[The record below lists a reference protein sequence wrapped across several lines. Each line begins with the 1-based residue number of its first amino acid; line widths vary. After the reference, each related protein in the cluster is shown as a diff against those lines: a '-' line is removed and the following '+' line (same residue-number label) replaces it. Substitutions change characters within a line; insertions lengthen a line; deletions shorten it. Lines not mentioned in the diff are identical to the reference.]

1 MAAAQK
7 PPAPTPPPPA
17 KPSGPVPVPRL
28 LEHYRKNVV
37 QEMAKKFNYKNV
49 MQAPRL
55 TKVVLNMGVGQGAQ
69 DVKVIE
75 KAAEEMAVISGQ
87 KPVITRAKK
96 AISNFKIKE
105 NQPVGVKVT
114 LRRYR
119 MYEFLDRLFNVAM
132 PRIRDFRGVEIRR
145 GFDQGGNYALGLTEQ
160 LIFPEIEYDKVNRTQ
175 GMDVV
180 ICTTGRTREETA
192 ELLRQLGMPFKGEKD

>member
-1 MAAAQK
+1 M
-7 PPAPTPPPPA
+7 
-17 KPSGPVPVPRL
+17 
-28 LEHYRKNVV
+28 LEHYRQNVV
-37 QEMAKKFNYKNV
+37 PALVKRFSYKNP

-69 DVKVIE
+69 DVKIIE
-75 KAAEEMAVISGQ
+75 KAAEEMAVICGQ
-87 KPVITRAKK
+87 RPVITRSKK

-119 MYEFLDRLFNVAM
+119 MYEFLDRLFNIAM

-180 ICTTGRTREETA
+180 ICTTARTSEETA
-192 ELLRQLGMPFKGEKD
+192 ELLRQLGMPFKQEADK